1 MQPRIHVDIALVQ
14 TARTPALQSPGAV
27 KMQRP
32 PVAPPVAVALSQRGA
47 EGGRHTGHTALC
59 RRELN
64 LYVPHHMAEFPTDVR
79 CECKRGRALLFLMY
93 RFWVFWHRVKCKR
106 GVYMWCVHV
115 VFNPLS
121 SITVWVGGLFFVFV
135 FVFFFFFQ
143 KGNENFLA
151 NLWMIFILKF

>member
-115 VFNPLS
+115 VFKPSFFNNCLGWGA
-121 SITVWVGGLFFVFV
+121 VFCFCFCLLFFFSRKEMKT
-135 FVFFFFFQ
+135 F
-143 KGNENFLA
+143 
-151 NLWMIFILKF
+151 